1 MAARCAAICFSPQ
14 YEVLLEGFMENI
26 KLKNITQN
34 NLKGVDIEIPIG
46 SFTVVCG
53 PSGSGKSSLAFETL
67 FAEGQRRYI
76 ESLNSYARQF
86 LNKAPKPH
94 VESINNIPPA
104 IALEQK
110 NSVRNSRSTVG
121 TSSDVIDY
129 LRLLYAKA
137 GQAFCPNGHGPIER
151 HPPGVLAEQLIKNRS
166 GERMYLLTPIYKDTQ
181 ILPDP
186 KLLKLLLAEG
196 HTRLFV
202 PANSKKAPTS
212 FEDLGNVVTLSA
224 KSKTSEMPKKD
235 FYVVIDRLAISK
247 DDKGRLVDS
256 LAQAYQA
263 CVHLNKALGGG
274 RLMLASLDGKTHSYT
289 DTLACDTCFYQFPL
303 LTPQLFSFNSP
314 VGACS
319 KCNGFG
325 NTLSLDEEK
334 IVPNPN
340 LSLNQ
345 GALHPFTMPSAA
357 QDRRELMKFCKDQKI
372 DANTPWKDLPK
383 KQRDLIWKGN
393 TKFWGVVG
401 LFDYLET
408 KKYKMHVR
416 VFLSRFK
423 GSFTCPDCKGG
434 RLKSFTQH
442 ILVNNKSVQ
451 AVAQMTLQET
461 LEWLVSADFS
471 EAQRQAFSEVYTQLK
486 SRLEFLNNIGVHYL
500 TLDRPT
506 RTLSGGEF
514 QRLML
519 AKQLGM
525 GLSETLYVLD
535 EPTIGLH
542 PRDNDRL
549 IQQLKRLNH
558 YGNTLVVVEHD
569 ESVIKSSN
577 HVIEM
582 GPGSGSLGGEIV
594 YSGISEDFLTDKES
608 LTAGYLNGSNF
619 KKTPISPRPV
629 DLDHYKYQLKIDG
642 CKGHNLKNVSF
653 TVPLNRVVTVTGV
666 SGSGKSTLVTQTL
679 YPALA
684 QALNI
689 DYQKAQPF
697 KSLKGTEFLKNVLYI
712 DQESVGRTERSNPLT
727 YLKIY
732 DLVRDIYSSVPL
744 SKERG
749 YTPGTFSLNVDGG
762 RCPVCRGL
770 GYEEVDMVFM
780 DDIRVPCESCKGKK
794 FREPILDVQ
803 FKGRNIHEVLGMTVQ
818 TAMEFFISHP
828 QIRRPLAFLKEV
840 GLDYLQIGQS
850 TSTFSGGEIQRIKIA
865 RELLESNHK
874 DTLYILDEPTT
885 GLHFREVHMLMTV
898 LNKIIDM
905 GGSVLLIEHNMDVIA
920 RSDYIIDIGPEAGD
934 KGGKIIAQGSP
945 LDIIK
950 TKTHTGVFLKKH
962 LNL

>member
-1 MAARCAAICFSPQ
+1 
-14 YEVLLEGFMENI
+14 MENI
-26 KLKNITQN
+26 ILKNITQN
-34 NLKGVDIEIPIG
+34 NLKGVDLEIPIG

-67 FAEGQRRYI
+67 YAEGQRRYI

-94 VESINNIPPA
+94 VEYINNIPPA

-121 TSSDVIDY
+121 TSSDVLDY
-129 LRLLYAKA
+129 MRLLFAKA
-137 GQAFCPNGHGPIER
+137 GQAHCPNGHGPIAR
-151 HPPGVLAEQLIKNRS
+151 HPAAQLADELIAERS
-166 GERMYLLTPIYKDTQ
+166 GERIYLMAPVYRESQ

-186 KLLKLLLAEG
+186 KLIKLLLGEG
-196 HTRLFV
+196 HTRLFS
-202 PANSKKAPTS
+202 PKASKSPKT
-212 FEDLGNVVTLSA
+212 FEDLGEVIELTP
-224 KSKTSEMPKKD
+224 KSTVKDLPKKD
-235 FYVVIDRLAISK
+235 FFIVIDRFGISK
-247 DDKGRLVDS
+247 DDKGRIVDS
-256 LAQAYQA
+256 LAQAYSA
-263 CVHLNKALGGG
+263 SIHYNKGVSGG
-274 RLMLASLDGKTHSYT
+274 RLQIATLDGKTHSYS
-289 DTLACDTCFYQFPL
+289 DSLSCDQCFYTFPTL
-303 LTPQLFSFNSP
+303 SPQLFSFNSP
-314 VGACS
+314 VGACPT
-319 KCNGFG
+319 CNGFG
-325 NTLSLDEEK
+325 NTLSLDETK

-340 LSLNQ
+340 LSISQ

-357 QDRRELMKFCKDQKI
+357 QDKKELMKFCKDRKI
-372 DANTPWKDLPK
+372 DITIPWKDLPK
-383 KQRDLIWKGN
+383 KQRDLVWKGD

-423 GSFTCPDCKGG
+423 GSFECPECKGG
-434 RLKSFTQH
+434 RLKNFTSY
-442 ILVNNKSVQ
+442 ILVGGKPLQQVS
-451 AVAQMTLQET
+451 QMTLQEN
-461 LEWLVSADFS
+461 LDWLVGTEFS
-471 EAQRQAFSEVYTQLK
+471 EAQRQAFQEVYTQLK
-486 SRLEFLNNIGVHYL
+486 SRLEFLVNIGVHYL

-549 IQQLKRLNH
+549 IQQLKKLND

-569 ESVIKSSN
+569 ESVIKNSD
-577 HVIEM
+577 HVVEM
-582 GPGSGSLGGEIV
+582 GPGSGSLGGQIV
-594 YSGISEDFLTDKES
+594 YNGLTEDFLDDKNS
-608 LTAGYLNGSNF
+608 LTASYLHGDKL

-629 DLDHYKYQLKIDG
+629 DLDHYKYQLQIDG
-642 CKGHNLKNVSF
+642 CKGHNLKNVNF

-684 QALNI
+684 QALNV
-689 DYQKAQPF
+689 DYTKGQPY
-697 KSLKGTEFLKNVLYI
+697 KSLKGLDHIKNVLYI
-712 DQESVGRTERSNPLT
+712 DQQSVGRTERSNPLT
-727 YLKIY
+727 YLKVY
-732 DLVRDIYSSVPL
+732 DLIRDLFASVPL

-749 YTPGTFSLNVDGG
+749 YTTGTFSLNVDGG

-780 DDIRVPCESCKGKK
+780 DDIRVPCEACKGRK
-794 FREPILDVQ
+794 FREAVLDVQ
-803 FKGRNIHEVLGMTVQ
+803 FKGKNIHEVLSMTVQ
-818 TAMEFFISHP
+818 TAMDFFISHP

-850 TSTFSGGEIQRIKIA
+850 TATFSGGEIQRIKIA

-885 GLHFREVHMLMTV
+885 GLHFREVHMLMSV

-920 RSDYIIDIGPEAGD
+920 RSDYIIDIGPEAGE

-945 LDIIK
+945 LDIMK
-950 TKTHTGVFLKKH
+950 MKTHTGVFLKKH
-962 LNL
+962 LEGK